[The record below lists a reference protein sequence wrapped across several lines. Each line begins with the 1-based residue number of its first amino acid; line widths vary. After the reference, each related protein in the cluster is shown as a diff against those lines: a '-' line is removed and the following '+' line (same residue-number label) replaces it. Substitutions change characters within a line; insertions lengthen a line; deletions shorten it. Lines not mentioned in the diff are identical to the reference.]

1 MFVLHRRTK
10 IVSEVHTKPVE
21 NAIAILQRDMNVYLR
36 RKDVYGPMYEMNKKM
51 QERED
56 QQEFKGKNNEIQL
69 VYNQELAEEAY
80 RLTVETERIL
90 IEAADDL
97 GFVYGLLFISSEFL
111 KVSPFW
117 YWMENTQKLGKY
129 VELEEKVYESPKPV
143 VRFRGWF
150 FNDEVLFMKW
160 HIDDDHDTTW
170 KMAFETL
177 LRCGG
182 NMAIPGTDK
191 EARCNWKLAAEMG
204 LWITHHHAE
213 PLGAEMF
220 IRAYPNEE
228 PNYLENTALFE
239 KLWEDAVIE
248 QKDYK
253 VIWNLC
259 FRGQGDAPFWAS
271 DTSGQFNTP
280 EKRGALISQVVRK
293 QSEFVKKYVKDPI
306 FCTNLY
312 GEIMELYKE
321 GCLDLDPNVI
331 KVRADNGYAK
341 MVTRRRDNHT
351 VRVSSM
357 PDPEDKSPQG
367 IYYHVSFYDL
377 QAANHITMLPN
388 SVNFVDNE
396 LANVLANGGNDFWV
410 INCSNVRPHVYFL
423 DAIRK
428 IWFGQRISDESHSQA
443 FADEY
448 YKAGVE
454 AAKCYQAYSAAMPKY
469 GPEEDQHAG
478 EQFYTENVRII
489 AHHMMLGNKKAD
501 ELVWLTGNVPLRRQV
516 KKIMDICSEAEPKLK
531 ALYEQCKE
539 VGKSLRTTA
548 FSDQIEKDL
557 GVHWR
562 MAKGTHIFCEAYEEF
577 RNKNYKKAF
586 VRMGDSWQ
594 IFKEADE
601 LLQKDDGKWKNYYG
615 NDCLADIKH
624 TAYMAKKAMGYIRE
638 VGDNVRHDQ
647 WYRDEI
653 YAPEDQKV
661 FLLLVTDRHM
671 TDKQLYEAMKSK
683 Y

>member
-377 QAANHITMLPN
+377 Q
-388 SVNFVDNE
+388 
-396 LANVLANGGNDFWV
+396 
-410 INCSNVRPHVYFL
+410 
-423 DAIRK
+423 
-428 IWFGQRISDESHSQA
+428 
-443 FADEY
+443 
-448 YKAGVE
+448 
-454 AAKCYQAYSAAMPKY
+454 
-469 GPEEDQHAG
+469 
-478 EQFYTENVRII
+478 
-489 AHHMMLGNKKAD
+489 
-501 ELVWLTGNVPLRRQV
+501 
-516 KKIMDICSEAEPKLK
+516 
-531 ALYEQCKE
+531 
-539 VGKSLRTTA
+539 
-548 FSDQIEKDL
+548 
-557 GVHWR
+557 
-562 MAKGTHIFCEAYEEF
+562 
-577 RNKNYKKAF
+577 
-586 VRMGDSWQ
+586 
-594 IFKEADE
+594 
-601 LLQKDDGKWKNYYG
+601 
-615 NDCLADIKH
+615 
-624 TAYMAKKAMGYIRE
+624 
-638 VGDNVRHDQ
+638 
-647 WYRDEI
+647 
-653 YAPEDQKV
+653 
-661 FLLLVTDRHM
+661 
-671 TDKQLYEAMKSK
+671 
-683 Y
+683 

>member
-1 MFVLHRRTK
+1 
-10 IVSEVHTKPVE
+10 
-21 NAIAILQRDMNVYLR
+21 
-36 RKDVYGPMYEMNKKM
+36 
-51 QERED
+51 
-56 QQEFKGKNNEIQL
+56 
-69 VYNQELAEEAY
+69 
-80 RLTVETERIL
+80 
-90 IEAADDL
+90 
-97 GFVYGLLFISSEFL
+97 
-111 KVSPFW
+111 
-117 YWMENTQKLGKY
+117 
-129 VELEEKVYESPKPV
+129 
-143 VRFRGWF
+143 
-150 FNDEVLFMKW
+150 
-160 HIDDDHDTTW
+160 
-170 KMAFETL
+170 
-177 LRCGG
+177 
-182 NMAIPGTDK
+182 
-191 EARCNWKLAAEMG
+191 
-204 LWITHHHAE
+204 
-213 PLGAEMF
+213 
-220 IRAYPNEE
+220 
-228 PNYLENTALFE
+228 
-239 KLWEDAVIE
+239 
-248 QKDYK
+248 
-253 VIWNLC
+253 
-259 FRGQGDAPFWAS
+259 
-271 DTSGQFNTP
+271 
-280 EKRGALISQVVRK
+280 
-293 QSEFVKKYVKDPI
+293 
-306 FCTNLY
+306 
-312 GEIMELYKE
+312 
-321 GCLDLDPNVI
+321 
-331 KVRADNGYAK
+331 
-341 MVTRRRDNHT
+341 
-351 VRVSSM
+351 
-357 PDPEDKSPQG
+357 
-367 IYYHVSFYDL
+367 
-377 QAANHITMLPN
+377 TMLPN

-448 YKAGVE
+448 YKACVE